1 MGIIAFLSPSKKL
14 KKMKCVAI
22 LLACIVAVSATVDYS
37 CPDASS
43 AKTVYVPEPK
53 VDSSVY
59 CVNLKTEQKWFTTAY
74 YLQEGDISN
83 FPKEDGEKANCADEP
98 PKDLVE
104 NMRKALAK
112 RLLEIVEEMNKQWEP
127 GFQEG
132 HRRGPRCR
140 PQDLRRRLGR
150 RQEGRHRGRGRGSS
164 RVQALRF
171 QARLEAQLR
180 QAPVRLRRQAHPEPS
195 CLLPHPDLVQIRA
208 VPQHAQVPHH
218 QLREQDG
225 GSQEADGRQ
234 LQEVPCPRH
243 RGQARFRQEDPRG
256 PLQVRQG

>member
-127 GFQEG
+127 EGFKKAIDEA
-132 HRRGPRCR
+132 HAA
-140 PQDLRRRLGR
+140 
-150 RQEGRHRGRGRGSS
+150 
-164 RVQALRF
+164 ALKTY
-171 QARLEAQLR
+171 AE
-180 QAPVRLRRQAHPEPS
+180 
-195 CLLPHPDLVQIRA
+195 DLVAAKKAATEAEAKDLPEYKLFASKLALKLNSAKLQFDCA
-208 VPQHAQVPHH
+208 VKRIQSHENKMEDRKKQMVDNYKKSLARVTEAKHA
-218 QLREQDG
+218 
-225 GSQEADGRQ
+225 
-234 LQEVPCPRH
+234 
-243 RGQARFRQEDPRG
+243 
-256 PLQVRQG
+256 